1 MSVKTNDLDTGQ
13 RWPRSQGQ
21 ICGYKKKDLVTKMTI
36 YKMEFLI
43 VITNVNLF
51 IKCVKCQ
58 GYKVKY
64 QQKYSTGITRNI
76 LVKYQSS
83 RIQYLN
89 VIYRAKVFKKL
100 ARLYGQGLQVKNV
113 CNHSELLSHLIP
125 MWNSSRTHGSK
136 VISKV

>member
-1 MSVKTNDLDTGQ
+1 MADV
-13 RWPRSQGQ
+13 Q
-21 ICGYKKKDLVTKMTI
+21 ITLNVRFDSLHEILKDLVTKMTI

-43 VITNVNLF
+43 FITNVNLF

-64 QQKYSTGITRNI
+64 QQKYSTIITRNI

-83 RIQYLN
+83 RTHLN
-89 VIYRAKVFKKL
+89 IIYRVKVFKKL

-113 CNHSELLSHLIP
+113 CNHSELLSH
-125 MWNSSRTHGSK
+125 
-136 VISKV
+136 